1 MVQNPICMN
10 GESIISKKS
19 FQFALKIIRIYQ
31 TLTIDYKEYVLSKQ
45 MLRSGTS
52 IGANVAESGAAYSRK
67 EFEFKLSLAYKEAR
81 ETSYWLRLIFA
92 SKYLNESNYIE
103 LKKDVDELQK
113 IIGSTLVTLRK
124 QQKPN

>member
-10 GESIISKKS
+10 EESIISKKS

>member
-1 MVQNPICMN
+1 VVQNPICMN
-10 GESIISKKS
+10 EESIISKKS

>member
-1 MVQNPICMN
+1 MN
-10 GESIISKKS
+10 EESIISKKS